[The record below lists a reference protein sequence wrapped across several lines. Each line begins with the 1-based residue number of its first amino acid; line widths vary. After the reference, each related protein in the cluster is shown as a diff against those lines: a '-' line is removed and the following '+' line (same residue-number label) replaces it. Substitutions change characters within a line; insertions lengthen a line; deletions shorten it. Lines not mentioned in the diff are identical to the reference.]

1 MRLTIFEL
9 DSKNIKKVWSINDKN
24 LLLSEKENLKM
35 GWDGMGWEQN
45 VKKKDM
51 MHEA

>member
-1 MRLTIFEL
+1 MRLTISEL
-9 DSKNIKKVWSINDKN
+9 GSKNIKLGSMNDKN